1 MDQRKERLL
10 ALLDEAED
18 LAEELGIDPAELDVE
33 GEESPDSNIEDDSE
47 EDV

>member
-1 MDQRKERLL
+1 MDQREKRLL

-18 LAEELGIDPAELDVE
+18 LAEELGIDPADLDVE
-33 GEESPDSNIEDDSE
+33 AEESPDEDQDDSE